1 MQKNFEVHIRRVE
14 QKDLNTVLLMNNE
27 AVPAVNELNA
37 EDLQWYFEVAN
48 TFFVGEIDGEIVGF
62 LVGLDG
68 QGLPYES
75 ENYAWFSSRYEKFLY
90 VDRVVVDSGI
100 FSQGLGQLFYK
111 KFIEDSSGYLFLCAE
126 VNLRPRNERSLRFHE
141 KFGFKPVG
149 EQDTNEGKK
158 TVQMLEYKIS

>member
-1 MQKNFEVHIRRVE
+1 MQKNFEVHIRLVE

-68 QGLPYES
+68 PGLPYES

-111 KFIEDSSGYLFLCAE
+111 KFIEDSSGYSFLCAE

-158 TVQMLEYKIS
+158 TVQMFEYKIS

>member
-1 MQKNFEVHIRRVE
+1 
-14 QKDLNTVLLMNNE
+14 
-27 AVPAVNELNA
+27 
-37 EDLQWYFEVAN
+37 
-48 TFFVGEIDGEIVGF
+48 
-62 LVGLDG
+62 VGLDG
-68 QGLPYES
+68 PGLPYES

-111 KFIEDSSGYLFLCAE
+111 KFIEDSSGYSFLCAE

-141 KFGFKPVG
+141 KFGFEPVG

>member
-1 MQKNFEVHIRRVE
+1 MQKNFEVHIRLFE
-14 QKDLNTVLLMNNE
+14 QTDLYTVLLMNNE

-37 EDLQWYFEVAN
+37 EDLEWYFEVAN

-68 QGLPYES
+68 PGLPYES

-111 KFIEDSSGYLFLCAE
+111 KFIEDSSGYSFLCAE